1 MKPHEEGTEVSSQ
14 FDFAN
19 FIGLLFLLGGI
30 ALWSFAVFAFLNVLL
45 WNFLLYT
52 ALGFVMAI
60 TGGYLLKPP
69 SSRGRH

>member
-1 MKPHEEGTEVSSQ
+1 MSNQ

-30 ALWSFAVFAFLNVLL
+30 ALWSFAVFAFLSVLL
-45 WNFLLYT
+45 LKFLLYT
-52 ALGFVMAI
+52 VLGFVMAI

-69 SSRGRH
+69 GSRGR

>member
-1 MKPHEEGTEVSSQ
+1 MSNQ

-30 ALWSFAVFAFLNVLL
+30 ALWSFAVFAFLSVLL
-45 WNFLLYT
+45 VNFLLYT
-52 ALGFVMAI
+52 VLGFVMAI

-69 SSRGRH
+69 SSRRRR